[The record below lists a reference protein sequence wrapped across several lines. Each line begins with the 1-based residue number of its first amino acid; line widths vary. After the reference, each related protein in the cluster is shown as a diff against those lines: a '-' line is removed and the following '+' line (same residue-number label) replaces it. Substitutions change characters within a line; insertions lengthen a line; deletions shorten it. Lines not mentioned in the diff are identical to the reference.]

1 MKKIQLLTV
10 ITALTAAV
18 GALAQVPSII
28 NYQGR
33 LSVGGSNVFNGPGQ
47 FKFALVN
54 GGTNLNWQATAV
66 ATVSGGYLTTITVSD
81 GGHGYAETPAVTVT
95 DSTGSNAVAIAQV
108 TGGVVTGVAVPN
120 PGRHY
125 SPSPTVTIAPPPPA
139 FAYLTFWSNDGSS
152 TGGGEPTL
160 AVPLLVN
167 QGLFSVNLGDTGLS
181 NMTAIIPPSVFTNA
195 AVWLRIWFSDGVGSF
210 QQFYPDQRPTAGGY
224 AMMAANV
231 ADGVITAPKLAPG
244 AVSMNAIAANAVSTA
259 NIADGS
265 VAAGKLALGAVAN
278 TNLADGVITT
288 SKITDGA
295 VTASKLAIGAAST
308 FPNGM
313 AVFTSSGTWTRPP
326 GVKTVLV
333 KLWGGGGGGAWD
345 IGAGGGGGYCE
356 GVVAVT
362 GDVSV
367 SVGGGGAGSP
377 PTWGAAGNGGV
388 SSFLSLVA
396 NGGGG
401 GSSSWNGQGVTVSN
415 GSGGGASGGALV
427 VTGQAGQGSPAT
439 GTTAGGSA
447 GWVVNIGGSYPG
459 SGGAGGG
466 GGQYVGGA
474 AGVPGMVF
482 VYY

>member
-1 MKKIQLLTV
+1 MRRIQLLTI
-10 ITALTAAV
+10 ITALSAAA

-33 LSVGGSNVFNGPGQ
+33 LSVGGSNVFNGPGLFQ
-47 FKFALVN
+47 FALVN
-54 GGTNLNWQATAV
+54 GGTNLNRQATAV
-66 ATVSGGYLTTITVSD
+66 ATVSGGFLTVITVTD
-81 GGHGYAETPAVTVT
+81 GGQGYGETPAVTIT
-95 DSTGSNAVAIAQV
+95 DATGSNAVAVANL
-108 TGGVVTGVAVPN
+108 TGGMVTSVTVSK
-120 PGRHY
+120 PGRNY
-125 SPSPTVTIAPPPPA
+125 SPLPTVTIAPPPPA

-167 QGLFSVNLGDTGLS
+167 QGFFSVNLGDTGLS
-181 NMTAIIPPSVFTNA
+181 NMTAVIPPSIFTNA

-210 QQFYPDQRPTAGGY
+210 QQFYPDQRLTAGGY

-231 ADGVITAPKLAPG
+231 ADGAITGPKLAPG

-265 VAAGKLALGAVAN
+265 VTAGKLASGAVST
-278 TNLADGVITT
+278 TNVADGAITT

-326 GVKTVLV
+326 GVNAVLV
-333 KLWGGGGGGAWD
+333 KLWGSGGGGSD
-345 IGAGGGGGYCE
+345 EQSIGGGGGYCE
-356 GVVAVT
+356 GVVTVN

-367 SVGGGGAGSP
+367 SVGGGGAGGRWPSP
-377 PTWGAAGNGGV
+377 IAGGDGGA

-396 NGGGG
+396 YGGHGG
-401 GSSSWNGQGVTVSN
+401 TTSSN
-415 GSGGGASGGALV
+415 GSDGGASGGALNA
-427 VTGQAGQGSPAT
+427 AGHNGNAGWMGGGYAGAPGSP
-439 GTTAGGSA
+439 GVGGSPGNWPGGGGGA
-447 GWVVNIGGSYPG
+447 GNNGSY
-459 SGGAGGG
+459 SGGAGA
-466 GGQYVGGA
+466 QGA
-474 AGVPGMVF
+474 VF